1 MANSL
6 LGDKQQRVI
15 TVDDTDYTARNNGT
29 ITVRIARAKDDSEVG
44 TLTPST
50 EVAAAAG
57 NAASAK
63 TSVDKAAEQA
73 GKLETAPEE
82 VLPSIDQQLVD
93 ATASLEES
101 QTKPRTWYGTDSK
114 VVKEAQ
120 DALSTTRAKT
130 KEFTQQLKDADDKD
144 AFLKS
149 FNEEYLPNLLQ
160 DLAAVKE
167 KTDKAAKV
175 TDDIKGLNY
184 TGTTLSDGNKCKV
197 RGGADV
203 VGATLSDAFIKEFIE
218 KDPEV
223 IYDAVFAA
231 AGTKYI
237 ELTKEDGTTIAYVDS
252 STGSI
257 VTPEDIKRKVGS
269 VSKEEPG
276 PGSMDVGA
284 TSAYTHRQV
293 LGLNDILAA
302 VCADFIVKDIKDIP
316 LKNTPPGTQTTG
328 RVMSA
333 TIDDTEY
340 VITDASESVL
350 DLVDPAIRND
360 LHRGYALKHVFKKN
374 STSTEYTFVGTLLLI
389 HKAISR
395 SDFLVPKG
403 IERAEDL
410 SGYDNTV
417 VFFIPWS
424 NGAPTKKTTQVKI
437 TISTEE
443 HPKGELVEVTGYPE
457 IVPKFRLSTSTSN
470 KGYWDIS
477 LYGSDNTIGAF
488 TSLLGIKEKFEDC
501 EKRTDALYRKNNQ
514 QKDSTTA
521 REVKATN
528 TSSTTS
534 TSSNTTTTT
543 NTSASV
549 ATKSTWSF
557 QTASTSFGSSSS
569 SSSADTS
576 TFGTSASTNWGWEA
590 NVNLSAS
597 ANASSSSSSSSSSG
611 SSFTDKVKSAFD
623 STEKFIGKV
632 ASFFT
637 KDTKTA
643 RGEDLKEDEPLSVPD
658 LSEDMQKS
666 VAIANAPNAT
676 IREGARDAILYCSAI
691 NRQKIAYG
699 KGRTEYQAE
708 HQNAE
713 ESRKN
718 RLAAKQANIKYK
730 LKSGVDD
737 SSNWA

>member
-15 TVDDTDYTARNNGT
+15 TVDDTDYTARHNGT
-29 ITVRIARAKDDSEVG
+29 ITVRVARAKDDSEVG

-50 EVAAAAG
+50 EVATAAD

-101 QTKPRTWYGTDSK
+101 QTKLRTWYGTDSK

-160 DLAAVKE
+160 DLAAAKE

-184 TGTTLSDGNKCKV
+184 TGTTLSNGNKWKV
-197 RGGADV
+197 RGGADLAL
-203 VGATLSDAFIKEFIE
+203 ATLSEVNFK
-218 KDPEV
+218 KPEV
-223 IYDAVFAA
+223 IYDAVI
-231 AGTKYI
+231 AGSGSAYI
-237 ELTKEDGTTIAYVDS
+237 ELTKEDGTTVAYIDSLSGTIIA
-252 STGSI
+252 
-257 VTPEDIKRKVGS
+257 PEDLKRSIGS

-284 TSAYTHRQV
+284 VPAYTHRQL

-302 VCADFIVKDIKDIP
+302 ICADFVTKDIKDIT
-316 LKNTPPGTQTTG
+316 LKNTPTGIQTSG
-328 RVMSA
+328 RVLSA

-340 VITDASESVL
+340 VLTNAAESVL
-350 DLVDPAIRND
+350 DLIDPAIRKN
-360 LHRGYALKHVFKKN
+360 LKTTYTLKHVFKK
-374 STSTEYTFVGTLLLI
+374 SYTSTDYTFVGTLLLVNN
-389 HKAISR
+389 ASPR
-395 SDFLVPKG
+395 SIKHDFFVPKE
-403 IERAEDL
+403 IYRHDAL
-410 SGYDNTV
+410 SGSNNII
-417 VFFIPWS
+417 FFIPWS
-424 NGAPTKKTTQVKI
+424 NGVPTKKTIQVST

-443 HPKGELVEVTGYPE
+443 NPRGEQVVVTGYPE
-457 IVPKFRLSTSTSN
+457 IVPKFVLANSNSN